1 MILRVHEGGYRYPS
15 ATEPAVAGASFE
27 VAAGELVLLTGPTGC
42 GKSTLL
48 RLCAGLL
55 GRHGQG
61 EVLGTVQVGEQDP
74 AATAPAQRVTTLGF
88 VSQVPSD
95 QLVTGTLADEVAFG
109 LESAGWAPERM
120 EARIAELLPLLGLP
134 DEPDRSVRALSGGQ
148 QQRLVV
154 AAALAGRAPL
164 LLLDEP
170 LAQLDPVGAQRL
182 LAGLRTLADRG
193 VAVLVVE
200 HRLEACWPVLD
211 RVVVME
217 RGRLV
222 ADAPPAELELAE
234 LRRLGLTVPGL
245 LDLEDRIGE
254 LEGLELRSQSAGPI
268 SEDSEIRSLAEVLS
282 TGSLTWTWPGAEAP
296 ALADASVTLRGGDR
310 VAVVGANGSGKS
322 TLLAALSGHVAAGE
336 VRCVG
341 RVVDVPQD
349 PDLALFCDTV
359 AEELAHGPREAGLS
373 GAEVGARAARSA
385 EALSL
390 GELLERAPQAL
401 SRGQRLR
408 VAVGGALACQPD
420 VLLLDEPTSGQDH
433 EQVERMMRAL
443 RLALA
448 DRALV
453 FATHDLDL
461 ALRHAT
467 WVLVLD
473 QGRIVDQGDPT
484 EVLARLPAELPL
496 RLPPLARLCLE
507 HGWPVMTAEAL
518 AELLV

>member
-1 MILRVHEGGYRYPS
+1 MILQVHEGGYRYPS
-15 ATEPAVAGASFE
+15 AAEPAVAEVGLS

-61 EVLGTVQVGEQDP
+61 EVLGEVLVGGEDP
-74 AATAPAQRVTTLGF
+74 ASMPPARRVTTLGF

-109 LESAGWAPERM
+109 LESAGWEPERM

-134 DEPDRSVRALSGGQ
+134 EEPDRSVRAPSGGQ

-182 LAGLRTLADRG
+182 LVGLRTLADRG
-193 VAVLVVE
+193 VAVVVVE

-211 RVVVME
+211 RVLVME
-217 RGRLV
+217 DGRLV
-222 ADAPPAELELAE
+222 AEAPPDGLDVSV
-234 LRRLGLTVPGL
+234 LRRLGLTVPAL
-245 LDLEDRIGE
+245 LDLEDRVGA
-254 LEGLELRSQSAGPI
+254 LDGLELRSQSGGPT
-268 SEDSEIRSLAEVLS
+268 SEGSEIRSGAKVLS
-282 TGSLTWTWPGAEAP
+282 TGPLSWTWPGAEAP
-296 ALADASVTLRGGDR
+296 ALRDAQLLLRAGDR

-322 TLLAALSGHVAAGE
+322 TLLAALSGHVGGGE
-336 VRCVG
+336 VRCIG

-359 AEELAHGPREAGLS
+359 AQELAHGPREAGLDRD
-373 GAEVGARAARSA
+373 AVTARAARSA

-390 GELLERAPQAL
+390 GELLDRAPQAL

-443 RLALA
+443 RLALV

-467 WVLVLD
+467 HVLVLD
-473 QGRIVDQGDPT
+473 GGRIVDQGDPT
-484 EVLARLPAELPL
+484 TVLARLSEELPL
-496 RLPPLARLCLE
+496 RLPPLARICLD
-507 HGWPVMTAEAL
+507 HGWPVVTAEAL
-518 AELLV
+518 AELLR